1 MSEPLVLCMFL
12 VANILIKSSILNWIK
27 LFLTS
32 FLKCFLWLNW
42 CWLWVFWLLK
52 NLSVILDGLSIPI
65 SFSFYFQKLKSLNPL
80 STPSHP
86 LLWSA
91 WHAFLGPG
99 LYVEVPPTCPSNSCS
114 LCISNLGAG
123 SGEAPSGPGSG
134 HGILLVG
141 SWPGVWSTPVL
152 YDGVA
157 AWGRWAP
164 VEMCYKCKAHTGF
177 WRLNMKSED
186 HKRSH

>member
-1 MSEPLVLCMFL
+1 M
-12 VANILIKSSILNWIK
+12 SSILQPGQMRLYK
-27 LFLTS
+27 DLQARCEFRMLG
-32 FLKCFLWLNW
+32 CFQGPHRCMVGRATAGYWPVSHLP
-42 CWLWVFWLLK
+42 
-52 NLSVILDGLSIPI
+52 S
-65 SFSFYFQKLKSLNPL
+65 L

-157 AWGRWAP
+157 TWGRWAP